1 MKIIEMLID
10 AQANIAAK
18 DIANKTPLH
27 LAARNGRVEA
37 VRFLMEI
44 TCDQA
49 KKKATS
55 TNKKAN
61 KNAVEDTDE
70 NSSTTVEDDDDNEE
84 ELYTLSYLDE
94 AILNGQR

>member
-49 KKKATS
+49 KK
-55 TNKKAN
+55 
-61 KNAVEDTDE
+61 E
-70 NSSTTVEDDDDNEE
+70 
-84 ELYTLSYLDE
+84 SYKHKQE
-94 AILNGQR
+94 SE